1 MQRES
6 VYKNSKHLLNHGKT
20 MNVEKLQKLWNL
32 ATRNPNENEAL
43 VAARKFVR
51 AINREQ
57 VSVHLY
63 KGAAPASQE
72 QIQRAIDNAYRKGIQ
87 DVKTQYQQELDRHL
101 NAKYNEGYLDGQRN
115 GYTEEDMRRQYEKGY
130 YAGEK
135 SKAIQK
141 SKPSNIMQNTHHG
154 LIANSSTTAA
164 HIHINNG
171 TGTVSFGINQQ

>member
-1 MQRES
+1 
-6 VYKNSKHLLNHGKT
+6 

-63 KGAAPASQE
+63 KGSPPASQE
-72 QIQRAIDNAYRKGIQ
+72 DIQKAINNAYQKGIN
-87 DVKTQYQQELDRHL
+87 DLKGQYQRELDRHL

-115 GYTEEDMRRQYEKGY
+115 AYTEDDMKKQYQKGY
-130 YAGEK
+130 AAGQK

-141 SKPSNIMQNTHHG
+141 SEPSDIVQDKTSTQT
-154 LIANSSTTAA
+154 IASGHSTSTAYIFY
-164 HIHINNG
+164 HNQSTGNIHIRNN
-171 TGTVSFGINQQ
+171 

>member
-1 MQRES
+1 
-6 VYKNSKHLLNHGKT
+6 

-72 QIQRAIDNAYRKGIQ
+72 QIQRAIDNAYQKGIN
-87 DVKTQYQQELDRHL
+87 DIKAEYQRALDRNL

-115 GYTEEDMRRQYEKGY
+115 GYTEEDMKRQYEKGFH
-130 YAGEK
+130 AGEK

-141 SKPSNIMQNTHHG
+141 SEPSDIVQDTQSTQT
-154 LIANSSTTAA
+154 LRANSSTTAA
-164 HIHINNG
+164 QIHINNG
-171 TGTVSFGINQQ
+171 TGTVSFRISNL

>member
-1 MQRES
+1 
-6 VYKNSKHLLNHGKT
+6 
-20 MNVEKLQKLWNL
+20 MNIDKLQKLWNL

-63 KGAAPASQE
+63 KGSAPASQE

-101 NAKYNEGYLDGQRN
+101 NSKYNEGYLDGQRN
-115 GYTEEDMRRQYEKGY
+115 GYTAEDMRRQYEKGY
-130 YAGEK
+130 HAAEK
-135 SKAIQK
+135 SKAIEK
-141 SKPSNIMQNTHHG
+141 SELSDIVQDTQSTQT
-154 LIANSSTTAA
+154 IRTNSSSTAA
-164 HIHINNG
+164 YIHLNNG
-171 TGTVSFGINQQ
+171 TGSVSFRLTNLQ

>member
-1 MQRES
+1 
-6 VYKNSKHLLNHGKT
+6 

-63 KGAAPASQE
+63 KGSAPASQE

-87 DVKTQYQQELDRHL
+87 DVKNQYQQELDRHL
-101 NAKYNEGYLDGQRN
+101 NSKYNEGYLDGQRN
-115 GYTEEDMRRQYEKGY
+115 GYTAEDMRRQYEKGY
-130 YAGEK
+130 HAAEK
-135 SKAIQK
+135 SKAIEK
-141 SKPSNIMQNTHHG
+141 SELSDIVQDTQSTQT
-154 LIANSSTTAA
+154 IRTNSSTTAA
-164 HIHINNG
+164 YIHLNNG
-171 TGTVSFGINQQ
+171 TGSVSFRLTNLQ

>member
-1 MQRES
+1 
-6 VYKNSKHLLNHGKT
+6 

-72 QIQRAIDNAYRKGIQ
+72 QIQRAIDNAYQKGIN
-87 DVKTQYQQELDRHL
+87 DLKADYQRQLDRHL

-115 GYTEEDMRRQYEKGY
+115 GYTEDDMRKQYQKGY
-130 YAGEK
+130 VEGQK

-141 SKPSNIMQNTHHG
+141 SESSEIMQDTRHNF
-154 LIANSSTTAA
+154 LRANNSTTAA
-164 HIHINNG
+164 QIHINNG
-171 TGTVSFGINQQ
+171 TGTVSFRISNL

>member
-1 MQRES
+1 
-6 VYKNSKHLLNHGKT
+6 

-87 DVKTQYQQELDRHL
+87 DVKTQYQQELNRQL

-141 SKPSNIMQNTHHG
+141 SESSEIVQDTQHYPSKTSNT
-154 LIANSSTTAA
+154 IRVNASTTGAY
-164 HIHINNG
+164 INLNNG
-171 TGTVSFGINQQ
+171 TGSVSFRISNL

>member
-1 MQRES
+1 
-6 VYKNSKHLLNHGKT
+6 

-63 KGAAPASQE
+63 KGSPPASQE
-72 QIQRAIDNAYRKGIQ
+72 DIQRAINNAYQKGIN
-87 DVKTQYQQELDRHL
+87 DLKADYQRQLDRHL

-115 GYTEEDMRRQYEKGY
+115 AYTEDDMKRQYQKGY
-130 YAGEK
+130 AEGQQ

-141 SKPSNIMQNTHHG
+141 SEPSDIVQNKENTQSIVYG
-154 LIANSSTTAA
+154 NGQATSTARIYLHNQSTGT
-164 HIHINNG
+164 IHIRHN
-171 TGTVSFGINQQ
+171 

>member
-1 MQRES
+1 
-6 VYKNSKHLLNHGKT
+6 

-72 QIQRAIDNAYRKGIQ
+72 QIQRAIDNAYQKGIN
-87 DVKTQYQQELDRHL
+87 DLKGQYQRELDRHL
-101 NAKYNEGYLDGQRN
+101 NSKYNEGYLDGQRN
-115 GYTEEDMRRQYEKGY
+115 GYTEDDMKRQYQKGY
-130 YAGEK
+130 AAGQQ
-135 SKAIQK
+135 SKAIK
-141 SKPSNIMQNTHHG
+141 KAEPSDIVQDTKQHF
-154 LIANSSTTAA
+154 LRSNSSTTAA
-164 HIHINNG
+164 NLYINNG
-171 TGTVSFGINQQ
+171 TGKIYFKRNNY

>member
-1 MQRES
+1 
-6 VYKNSKHLLNHGKT
+6 

-57 VSVHLY
+57 VSVYLY

-72 QIQRAIDNAYRKGIQ
+72 QIQRAIDNAYRKGIE
-87 DVKTQYQQELDRHL
+87 DVKTQYQQELNRHL

-115 GYTEEDMRRQYEKGY
+115 AYTEDDMRRQYQKGY
-130 YAGEK
+130 TAG
-135 SKAIQK
+135 QK
-141 SKPSNIMQNTHHG
+141 SKSIKKAEPLDIVKDKQHTQTVVIGNGGTSTGTIFFHNQ
-154 LIANSSTTAA
+154 SSGT
-164 HIHINNG
+164 IHINRNRR
-171 TGTVSFGINQQ
+171 N

>member
-1 MQRES
+1 
-6 VYKNSKHLLNHGKT
+6 
-20 MNVEKLQKLWNL
+20 MNIDKLQKLWNL

-72 QIQRAIDNAYRKGIQ
+72 QIQRAIDNAYRKGIE
-87 DVKTQYQQELDRHL
+87 DVKTQYQQELNRHL

-115 GYTEEDMRRQYEKGY
+115 SYTEDDMRKQYQKGY
-130 YAGEK
+130 AEGQQ

-141 SKPSNIMQNTHHG
+141 SEPSDIVQDTKQHF
-154 LIANSSTTAA
+154 LRSNSSTTAA

-171 TGTVSFGINQQ
+171 TGTVSFRISNL

>member
-1 MQRES
+1 
-6 VYKNSKHLLNHGKT
+6 

-43 VAARKFVR
+43 VAARKFIR

-63 KGAAPASQE
+63 KGSPPASKE
-72 QIQRAIDNAYRKGIQ
+72 DIQRAINNAYQKGIN
-87 DVKTQYQQELDRHL
+87 DIKADYQRQLDRHL

-115 GYTEEDMRRQYEKGY
+115 AYTEDDKKRQYQKGY
-130 YAGEK
+130 AAGQN

-141 SKPSNIMQNTHHG
+141 SEPSDIVQDKTSTQT
-154 LIANSSTTAA
+154 IACRNAQGTAA
-164 HIHINNG
+164 NHVIFHNQSTGTIHISLN
-171 TGTVSFGINQQ
+171 

>member
-1 MQRES
+1 
-6 VYKNSKHLLNHGKT
+6 

-72 QIQRAIDNAYRKGIQ
+72 QIQRAIDNAYQKGIN
-87 DVKTQYQQELDRHL
+87 DVKGRYQQELDRHL

-141 SKPSNIMQNTHHG
+141 SEPSEIVKEKTTKTVSTNH
-154 LIANSSTTAA
+154 NSTSAG
-164 HIHINNG
+164 HIIFTNS
-171 TGTVSFGINQQ
+171 TGTLHITNL

>member
-1 MQRES
+1 
-6 VYKNSKHLLNHGKT
+6 

-57 VSVHLY
+57 VSVYLY

-72 QIQRAIDNAYRKGIQ
+72 QIQRAIDNAYQKGIN
-87 DVKTQYQQELDRHL
+87 DLKADYQRQLDRHL

-135 SKAIQK
+135 SKSIQK
-141 SKPSNIMQNTHHG
+141 SEPSDIVQDTQSTQT
-154 LIANSSTTAA
+154 IRTNSSTTAS
-164 HIHINNG
+164 HIFINNG
-171 TGTVSFGINQQ
+171 NGTGSISFRISNL

>member
-1 MQRES
+1 
-6 VYKNSKHLLNHGKT
+6 

-72 QIQRAIDNAYRKGIQ
+72 QIQKAIDNAYQKGIN
-87 DVKTQYQQELDRHL
+87 DIKAEYQRALDRNL
-101 NAKYNEGYLDGQRN
+101 NAKYNEGFLDGQRN
-115 GYTEEDMRRQYEKGY
+115 GYTEEDMRKQYEKGY

-141 SKPSNIMQNTHHG
+141 SEPSDITQDSHHHPLGTLNT
-154 LIANSSTTAA
+154 IRVNSSTTAS
-164 HIHINNG
+164 HIHINNK
-171 TGTVSFGINQQ
+171 TGSISFRISNL

>member
-1 MQRES
+1 
-6 VYKNSKHLLNHGKT
+6 

-72 QIQRAIDNAYRKGIQ
+72 QIQRAIDNAYQKGIN
-87 DVKTQYQQELDRHL
+87 DIKAEYQRALDRNL

-115 GYTEEDMRRQYEKGY
+115 GYTEEDMKRQYQKGY

-135 SKAIQK
+135 SKAIEK
-141 SKPSNIMQNTHHG
+141 SELSDIVQDTQSTQT
-154 LIANSSTTAA
+154 IRANNSTTAA
-164 HIHINNG
+164 QIHINNG
-171 TGTVSFGINQQ
+171 TGSISFRISNL

>member
-1 MQRES
+1 
-6 VYKNSKHLLNHGKT
+6 

-72 QIQRAIDNAYRKGIQ
+72 QIKRAIDNAYQKGIN
-87 DVKTQYQQELDRHL
+87 DLKADYQRQLDRHL

-115 GYTEEDMRRQYEKGY
+115 AYTEDDMRNQYQKGY
-130 YAGEK
+130 AEGQK

-141 SKPSNIMQNTHHG
+141 SESSEIMQDTQHNF
-154 LIANSSTTAA
+154 LRANNSSTAA
-164 HIHINNG
+164 QIHINNG
-171 TGTVSFGINQQ
+171 TGTVSFKISNL